1 MKISIIGQTGNGKT
15 TTAKIIENH
24 FKANIIKLAEPLYDI
39 QKEIYDKLGITLK
52 GQDGEL
58 LQFLGD
64 KIQRLSPE
72 FLVKEFFKKCENI
85 EFIVND
91 DCRPHNYKYLK
102 DKGFIFFF
110 IDGIQRERKE
120 DHTSVD
126 KNHKVEWNDKEARLK
141 SDYILENKGSIEEL
155 EKKII
160 KLINS
165 LLHN

>member
-15 TTAKIIENH
+15 TTAKIIEKH
-24 FKANIIKLAEPLYDI
+24 FKSKIIKLAKPLYEI
-39 QKEIYDKLGITLK
+39 QKDIYDKLGIPLK

-64 KIQRLSPE
+64 KIQRLSPDFLAKE
-72 FLVKEFFKKCENI
+72 FLKKCENI

-102 DKGFIFFF
+102 EQGFIFLF

-126 KNHKVEWNDKEARLK
+126 KNHKVEWNDKEAKLK
-141 SDYILENKGSIEEL
+141 SDYILENKGSIQEL

-165 LLHN
+165 LLNN